1 MSLQTVEIKAFS
13 GPTSV
18 LIGGGNQP
26 SVVYINQGPA
36 GPPASDQ
43 PLPPSGVLVTGMLVD
58 GEPITLDCP
67 LFSLNNDGRYGYG
80 FRQYPEAGIYVFC
93 DVEANYDFD
102 DDNNIIPDSHHWTI
116 EYYVSVAGTLTNYFK
131 FRSNIVVASPDLVV
145 TWTLVEKS
153 ANVTGTPVVAANKK
167 FLPYTFEDLLGGKPV
182 SSAYDNGIFPLFE
195 EEKARVRA
203 NIGVDLSSYV
213 PFSGGVLDANATIEA
228 STATVA
234 STFSGDAFGV
244 QLSGNPSENSSL
256 QYGGLQVQNLSGTM
270 SVTPAGL
277 TFPNSST
284 QTIAFPGFNNTALT
298 GSPTAPTPATSDNDT
313 SIATTAYVKAQ
324 AFGDRYLTTSTT
336 SNTVSNGNKTFTIG
350 TGLSYT
356 PTQNITISY
365 DASNH
370 MHGEVLTYNS
380 GTGVLTV
387 DINHHTGSGTYTAW
401 VVNVG
406 GVTPATSVAFADIT
420 GAVSGNA
427 NLQAQLDLKAN
438 LGSPALTGNVTIT
451 SNSANPALV
460 ITQDGAGDIVQF
472 KDVTSDTTY
481 SFINANGKVTTIPA
495 VTTGA
500 GFNIPNGVAPT
511 SNLVNGDFWTTTAG
525 VFTRING
532 NSIQI
537 ADVASGLT
545 YSGNNIF
552 AGPTLTFG
560 NTTAASTVNIGTGA
574 TISGATRVIN
584 VGTQSAT
591 GSTNNINIGGGSG
604 TTNVTLGG
612 SINLSGPV
620 SSGVNN
626 ISLGTGTA
634 ASVYAF
640 GTGVTTTGLTK
651 AISIGTNGASGSTT
665 NITLGSA
672 TSGATNNVQVNG
684 PMTVGN
690 NFTATGLNINIG
702 TLAATAFYNF
712 GTGALVSGATRTIG
726 IGTNALAGSTNVITI
741 GSTAG
746 TSTTTL
752 NGTTTIAGAA
762 TLSGATTVV
771 GTAAFTNT
779 ARPTAVNVTG
789 TAAATDL
796 VTRNDVDAAAFDN
809 FGELIPLQTP
819 AFNSVPTGG
828 VSPQSSAPD
837 RIAALGCGTLA
848 NGFAR
853 ATFNRGVHSPVDNS
867 GAAVNFSSPCSFA
880 IRSVHVLQNTT
891 CKTRIIIGGSGTSGA
906 SPATAD
912 NPALSDKGFGVEIG
926 YNGSFMTIAAF
937 AHNGTAFVI
946 DTARSTGL
954 NQGASYAG
962 YTVITVSNNGS
973 GTITAQAKQG
983 RTVLA
988 TSTTTG
994 GPTGTSA
1001 TAGKAIDLVV
1011 TNGALNPANQAVYV
1025 THAVLKLS

>member
-36 GPPASDQ
+36 GPAASDQ

-58 GEPITLDCP
+58 GQPIVLDCP
-67 LFSLNNDGRYGYG
+67 IFSLNNDGRYSYG
-80 FRQYPEAGIYVFC
+80 LRQYTEQDSYLYC
-93 DVEANYDFD
+93 DVEADYDYD
-102 DDNNIIPDSHHWTI
+102 VDSNTEIPNSLHWTI
-116 EYYVSVAGTLTNYFK
+116 EYYVWVSGTLTVKFK
-131 FRSNIVVASPDLVV
+131 FRSNTVVATPDLVA

-153 ANVTGTPVVAANKK
+153 ANVTGTPVVTANKR
-167 FLPYTFEDLLGGKPV
+167 FLGTSLEELLGGKPV

-203 NIGVDLSSYV
+203 NIGVNLSSYV

-370 MHGEVLTYNS
+370 MHGEVIAYNS

-438 LGSPALTGNVTIT
+438 LDSPALTGNVTIT

-702 TLAATAFYNF
+702 TLTATAFYNF
-712 GTGALVSGATRTIG
+712 GTGALASGATRTIG

-779 ARPTAVNVTG
+779 ARPTAPNVSG
-789 TAAATDL
+789 TAAPSSGSL
-796 VTRNDVDAAAFDN
+796 ITRNDALWEASENAFTQLVWNTPVGTANTSGLNSYGAVHVEGAISGGSAVAGNNYYYSLASNPFNRRGSGFNMKFNNVD
-809 FGELIPLQTP
+809 QTP
-819 AFNSVPTGG
+819 AQSYIFDLSSNGFSNTEIRLLFGVASAATQSLAAAGYGIVWTSETAGKLQIHNGTTLAEQSFTLPVGFNAFVIHKWMVTWDG
-828 VSPQSSAPD
+828 VTLKLYNKYGPQG
-837 RIAALGCGTLA
+837 AALGRWSLLGSLA
-848 NGFAR
+848 
-853 ATFNRGVHSPVDNS
+853 
-867 GAAVNFSSPCSFA
+867 
-880 IRSVHVLQNTT
+880 
-891 CKTRIIIGGSGTSGA
+891 GTSLPSTCAGNVINLTHI
-906 SPATAD
+906 ATGTPVF
-912 NPALSDKGFGVEIG
+912 NCSTYMKTALSS
-926 YNGSFMTIAAF
+926 YN
-937 AHNGTAFVI
+937 
-946 DTARSTGL
+946 L
-954 NQGASYAG
+954 
-962 YTVITVSNNGS
+962 IT
-973 GTITAQAKQG
+973 
-983 RTVLA
+983 
-988 TSTTTG
+988 
-994 GPTGTSA
+994 P
-1001 TAGKAIDLVV
+1001 
-1011 TNGALNPANQAVYV
+1011 
-1025 THAVLKLS
+1025 